1 MFLFM
6 CLWQYKVDEFW
17 QYKIWHKTYHLPFA
31 TWDPSAKKN
40 VRGWMKKKLAL
51 FNYVNATCLLHRF
64 KFKVAGQAIFP
75 IKLTWRV
82 KILTFCFWINSKQKE
97 LNLFGHLTMEV
108 NFINFYIHVFTFISN
123 IHGDIKDSKVGSI
136 QDSISCNHGF
146 LFRWPECYS

>member
-1 MFLFM
+1 MTVQNLECNISSSCCNMGSF
-6 CLWQYKVDEFW
+6 C
-17 QYKIWHKTYHLPFA
+17 
-31 TWDPSAKKN
+31 KKN
-40 VRGWMKKKLAL
+40 VHGWMKKKLAQ
-51 FNYVNATCLLHRF
+51 FNYVNATCLLYGF

-75 IKLTWRV
+75 IKLTWKV

-97 LNLFGHLTMEV
+97 LKLFGHLTMEV

-136 QDSISCNHGF
+136 QDGISCNHGF